1 MRYMIIVKATPASE
15 TGIFP
20 PHMPELMAA
29 MGTFHEELAR
39 AGVLLDAAGL
49 APSAQGWRIRYDGK
63 ARHVIDGPFAESK
76 ALIAGYT
83 LIQVRSRDEALE
95 WARRYPNPVGEGMA
109 AEIEVRRLYEETDFA
124 SVMEGAASC
133 SKAA

>member
-1 MRYMIIVKATPASE
+1 MRAN
-15 TGIFP
+15 
-20 PHMPELMAA
+20 
-29 MGTFHEELAR
+29 
-39 AGVLLDAAGL
+39 AGL
-49 APSAQGWRIRYDGK
+49 DIETAISVLDVGEALVSFLDEKGRPSVTES
-63 ARHVIDGPFAESK
+63 VIVLPPGRQIGPITPEQRK